1 LKIFKYYA
9 NTLGGGG
16 GGREVQ
22 SESKTNFL
30 KTDVGK
36 FYYVFFVVQNISM
49 MNTLIKTPQ
58 F

>member
-1 LKIFKYYA
+1 MQIHWV
-9 NTLGGGG
+9 GGG